1 VDPANGSSAIRAIDS
16 TELERLGRELGHER
30 TERQRMVQDLKDV
43 AVDTERLREV
53 LQATNDHLLRVS
65 GAEAAQRDA
74 PGSQASSARS
84 SAQRLG
90 AIANRRSTGQRGRPG
105 SRFASQGI
113 ERIEEEEEESQQTG
127 FQQQQQQQQQQLQ
140 QAGASVPKGWGAVPS
155 AVPEEAVAGGVDE
168 GGSFISRMMGR
179 ASM

>member
-1 VDPANGSSAIRAIDS
+1 
-16 TELERLGRELGHER
+16 
-30 TERQRMVQDLKDV
+30 DLKDV

-155 AVPEEAVAGGVDE
+155 AEAVAGGVDE